1 MSKNIEQANIKIQ
14 SLKNT
19 LKRIER
25 LSSDYYV
32 MVSLEKKSSIVYS
45 ILLTLFELKGTDIA
59 DNETNLPLSSLH
71 NADNNSSL
79 LQLLS
84 SYFIHIH
91 CSLYSFLCKIANN
104 PLNNVRFNIRNSKGY
119 I

>member
-25 LSSDYYV
+25 LSSDYNV
-32 MVSLEKKSSIVYS
+32 MEYLEKKSSIVYS

-71 NADNNSSL
+71 NEDNNSSL
-79 LQLLS
+79 LN
-84 SYFIHIH
+84 
-91 CSLYSFLCKIANN
+91 CSLATLFISTLASTPFC
-104 PLNNVRFNIRNSKGY
+104 VR
-119 I
+119 